1 MYYKLVDLTLKSP
14 FVEEDL
20 NPGLPI
26 QYKIGEFVKAH
37 DITLAKNI
45 GLFVYTDM
53 ETATEAAR
61 PLGSYVRLF
70 EVEVKGPLD
79 TKSAYSPTDVSL
91 DHFYGKKMLLLNN
104 TMTVTAVKL
113 VREIVL
119 Q

>member
-1 MYYKLVDLTLKSP
+1 MYYKIVDSNLKSP
-14 FVEEDL
+14 FVDEYF
-20 NPGLPI
+20 NAGLPI

-45 GLFVYTDM
+45 GLFVYTDI
-53 ETATEAAR
+53 ETATKVAR

-70 EVEVKGPLD
+70 EVEVEGPLD
-79 TKSAYSPTDVSL
+79 TEYSYSVTDVSL
-91 DHFYGKKMLLLNN
+91 DHFYGHEMPLLNN
-104 TMTVTAVKL
+104 TITVTAVKL